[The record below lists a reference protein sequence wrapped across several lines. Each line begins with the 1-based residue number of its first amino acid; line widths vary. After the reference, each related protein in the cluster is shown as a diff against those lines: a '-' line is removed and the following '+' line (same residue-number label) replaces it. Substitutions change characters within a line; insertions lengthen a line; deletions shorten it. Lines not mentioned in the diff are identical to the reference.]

1 MHGDLLLRN
10 CHLPNKDVMLAV
22 AVVLSRG
29 DGAKSRAVTAFP
41 QLVLMVGE
49 IILAY
54 VR

>member
-1 MHGDLLLRN
+1 
-10 CHLPNKDVMLAV
+10 MLAV

-29 DGAKSRAVTAFP
+29 DVAKSRAVTAFP
-41 QLVLMVGE
+41 QVVFTVVE